1 MQQRFN
7 AVIAV
12 LLFASGAAY
21 AASAEHGYANNEP
34 AISGGQTQKFLNNVP
49 DYGNGKPS
57 PNITHSTAAISAA
70 NNSPDAVKGPSITST
85 GAVAGKPGSTI
96 KR

>member
-12 LLFASGAAY
+12 LLFTSGAAY

-34 AISGGQTQKFLNNVP
+34 AIEVIKWKEIYDALEHTLDECQDVANVLESIAL
-49 DYGNGKPS
+49 K
-57 PNITHSTAAISAA
+57 
-70 NNSPDAVKGPSITST
+70 NS
-85 GAVAGKPGSTI
+85 
-96 KR
+96 